1 MTATN
6 EQLADLDQLYIDA
19 FQSIH
24 QINATLAARTQNQGA
39 ESRVLLKAAF
49 DTIITNLN
57 AFRNFDK

>member
-1 MTATN
+1 MTNTP
-6 EQLADLDQLYIDA
+6 QQIADLDQLYIDA

-24 QINATLAARTQNQGA
+24 QINATLGARPQNQGA
-39 ESRVLLKAAF
+39 ESRVLLQAAF